1 MDTLTRAEWDRLS
14 KDSHLNKNYEEFDNN
29 VSDSSKINKV
39 CDSLSIT
46 NTKITK
52 ELCNKVAENLQ
63 YVYNIKEE
71 GKKKSTCLLY
81 KYWTYDQMWK
91 FLGNNRDHNH
101 VKSVIAHFVNIREK
115 VSKKNNN
122 YSCQY
127 YFHRNN
133 FQDLKEGLE
142 KKFLHDYFKNFESI
156 RTNIHSRDKYD
167 LYNKYITYIK
177 SLYDEHAEYCTDF
190 LDYIENYCDEYYE
203 QDSKDYDPNV
213 LLTTLK
219 KYKGQTSDSNRGPSA
234 DDMPAELK
242 ALLGMRSTGGRT
254 ENLPKGPELQPPKGA
269 GAKDQGS
276 KGPAEPARPDESVKK
291 PEGAESP
298 AAQKG
303 SRSPLGP
310 FRFLGLFPGG
320 SGKVKPV
327 TTKGKNVVIPAAQKE
342 SRSPLGPFR
351 FLGLFPGGSGKVK
364 PVITKEQKGVSPA
377 GSPSKTKVSE
387 APAAPVLAAPVTTV
401 SVATRLVTT
410 PPTSVTT
417 TPTQVTTTTTPV
429 TTASVMTTSVLS
441 TPVMS
446 TSVMTSSDRRAPL
459 MTAPAPK
466 DVVKP
471 DETEAEEEAAECPDG
486 TSGDLSTCVNALE
499 QTKSDE
505 TVHHEVTVHPELTDI
520 PTETESLNEQYLD
533 YPIHVEEKNNTF
545 TYNPENI
552 MITSAIMFGAFYVF
566 YLYYNA
572 TPLGRWI
579 RNKMGRRENDYDDRS
594 ERSYS
599 TLDYDSE
606 NDDMYSSSMSYN
618 VSYYP
623 T

>member
-52 ELCNKVAENLQ
+52 ELCNKVATNLQ

-91 FLGNNRDHNH
+91 FLGNNKDPNH
-101 VKSVIAHFVNIREK
+101 VKSVITDFLNIREK

-219 KYKGQTSDSNRGPSA
+219 KYKGQTSD
-234 DDMPAELK
+234 
-242 ALLGMRSTGGRT
+242 
-254 ENLPKGPELQPPKGA
+254 
-269 GAKDQGS
+269 
-276 KGPAEPARPDESVKK
+276 
-291 PEGAESP
+291 
-298 AAQKG
+298 
-303 SRSPLGP
+303 
-310 FRFLGLFPGG
+310 
-320 SGKVKPV
+320 
-327 TTKGKNVVIPAAQKE
+327 I
-342 SRSPLGPFR
+342 
-351 FLGLFPGGSGKVK
+351 
-364 PVITKEQKGVSPA
+364 
-377 GSPSKTKVSE
+377 
-387 APAAPVLAAPVTTV
+387 
-401 SVATRLVTT
+401 
-410 PPTSVTT
+410 
-417 TPTQVTTTTTPV
+417 
-429 TTASVMTTSVLS
+429 
-441 TPVMS
+441 
-446 TSVMTSSDRRAPL
+446 SD
-459 MTAPAPK
+459 
-466 DVVKP
+466 
-471 DETEAEEEAAECPDG
+471 
-486 TSGDLSTCVNALE
+486 
-499 QTKSDE
+499 
-505 TVHHEVTVHPELTDI
+505 
-520 PTETESLNEQYLD
+520 
-533 YPIHVEEKNNTF
+533 
-545 TYNPENI
+545 
-552 MITSAIMFGAFYVF
+552 
-566 YLYYNA
+566 
-572 TPLGRWI
+572 
-579 RNKMGRRENDYDDRS
+579 
-594 ERSYS
+594 
-599 TLDYDSE
+599 
-606 NDDMYSSSMSYN
+606 
-618 VSYYP
+618 
-623 T
+623 